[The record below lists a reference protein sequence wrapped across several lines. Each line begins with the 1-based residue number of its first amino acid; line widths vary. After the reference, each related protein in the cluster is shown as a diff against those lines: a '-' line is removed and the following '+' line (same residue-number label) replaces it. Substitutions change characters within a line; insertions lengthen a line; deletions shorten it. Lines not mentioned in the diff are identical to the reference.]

1 MEKGNYKVLLSVN
14 FNKKINL
21 VEDLDKIVDVAYDFS
36 KRNNNKSL
44 NICSVEEN
52 KIEILTAINSKRTSN
67 NFMISSISGFLRRV
81 CRLYDLEYD
90 REKNYFSI
98 EKLSTV
104 SEDVYW
110 NVFRDGA
117 LNIGELLKKNYKAKQ
132 IKNSESNNK
141 ELKDCIDGKS
151 EDTSNS
157 NCDIEEIKKPKRQFP
172 VILNVL
178 DRNAENNKDEDIE
191 FKNLEDSLKQLDRLI
206 GLKNTKEQVNEIA
219 SFIIR
224 NNERCVNL
232 KIKNPGLYY
241 NVTISGN
248 KGTGKNTIAKILYHI
263 YYHLG
268 VIGKGKLIVLDSK
281 EVYPGNNLERY
292 IKNAQSG
299 VILINN
305 AHFISLSNRS
315 GVKDNF
321 TTLDEWFSTYK
332 DNFVFILAGET
343 EGTDELI
350 KNDKVK
356 KHMNFYLNVSDFAEK
371 ETLELINKFATKEKY
386 SIDSTAEETILK
398 YITYLKDRKIFEN
411 VYTAR
416 RIVEKAIINNGILN
430 NSNCLFNEDFSF
442 EDMLES
448 ESEKADVND
457 EGDPFKELEGLIGLS
472 EVKEKVKEISAYAG
486 IQLKRRELGLKV
498 ESLCLHMN
506 YVGNPGT
513 GKTTVA
519 RIIGRILKNMNILSN
534 GKFVEASREDL
545 VGKYVGHTAIKTAE
559 KIKEAEGGILFI
571 DEAYSLVSESER
583 DYGYEA
589 IATLVKKMEDLRENL
604 VVIFAGYPKEMS
616 RFINMNP
623 GLKHRIQFELDFSD
637 YKPNELLEIWTK
649 FLDDSEYKI
658 DKDAIDEMEK
668 IVTKIYRNRDNNFA
682 NARMMRK
689 CFERVKM
696 HQAIRIM
703 KGNLTEVS
711 DISKIN
717 IEDIKSLYEE
727 KDIAEL
733 QQEKAL
739 KRCMGFIK

>member
-1 MEKGNYKVLLSVN
+1 MEKRNYKVTLSVN
-14 FNKKINL
+14 FNKEINL
-21 VEDLDKIVDVAYDFS
+21 VEDLDKIVSEAYDFS
-36 KRNNNKSL
+36 EKNNNKSL
-44 NICSVEEN
+44 NICSVERE
-52 KIEILTAINSKRTSN
+52 KIEVLTVINSKRKSN

-81 CRLYDLEYD
+81 CKLYDLEYD
-90 REKNYFSI
+90 KEKNYFSI
-98 EKLSTV
+98 EKFSTV
-104 SEDVYW
+104 PEEVYW
-110 NVFRDGA
+110 TVFRDGA
-117 LNIGELLKKNYKAKQ
+117 LNIGELLKKNFKAKQ

-141 ELKDCIDGKS
+141 DLKDSIDGKS

-157 NCDIEEIKKPKRQFP
+157 NCDVEEIKKPKRQFP
-172 VILNVL
+172 VILNGL

-191 FKNLEDSLKQLDRLI
+191 FKNLEDSLKHLASLI
-206 GLKNTKEQVNEIA
+206 GLDNTKEQVKEIA

-241 NVTISGN
+241 NVAISGN
-248 KGTGKNTIAKILYHI
+248 KGTGKSTIAKILYHI

-268 VIGKGKLIVLDSK
+268 VIGKGKFIVLDSK

-292 IKNAQSG
+292 IRNAQSG

-305 AHFISLSNRS
+305 AHFITASNRS
-315 GVKDNF
+315 GARDNF

-332 DNFVFILAGET
+332 ENFVFILAGEI

-356 KHMNFYLNVSDFAEK
+356 KHMNFSLNISDFTEK
-371 ETLELINKFATKEKY
+371 ETLELINKFAAKEKY

-398 YITYLKDRKIFEN
+398 YIEYLKDKKIFEN
-411 VYTAR
+411 VYTSR
-416 RIVEKAIINNGILN
+416 RIVEQAIINNGILN
-430 NSNCLFNEDFSF
+430 NSNCLFREDFLF
-442 EDMLES
+442 EDMLEL
-448 ESEKADVND
+448 ESEKADIND
-457 EGDPFKELEGLIGLS
+457 EGDPFKELEGLTGLS

-486 IQLKRRELGLKV
+486 VQLKRKELGLKI
-498 ESLCLHMN
+498 EPLCLHMN

-519 RIIGRILKNMNILSN
+519 RIMGRILKSMNILST

-571 DEAYSLVSESER
+571 DEAYSLSTESER

-616 RFINMNP
+616 RFIDMNP
-623 GLKHRIQFELDFSD
+623 GLKDRIQFKLEFID
-637 YKPNELLEIWTK
+637 YNPNELLEIWKK
-649 FLDDSEYKI
+649 FFHDSEYKI
-658 DKDAIDEMEK
+658 DEEALNEMEK
-668 IVTKIYRNRDNNFA
+668 IVTKIYKNRYSNFA
-682 NARMMRK
+682 NARIMRK

-696 HQAIRIM
+696 HQAIRIT
-703 KGNLTEVS
+703 KCNLTEVL
-711 DISKIN
+711 DILKIN
-717 IEDIKSLYEE
+717 VEDIKSLYEE
-727 KDIAEL
+727 KDIVEL
-733 QQEKAL
+733 QDVVL
-739 KRCMGFIK
+739 KRCIGFIK